1 MYEKGRGVA
10 KDDSEAVA
18 WYRKAAENGD
28 PQGMN
33 NLGWMCEQGRG
44 VVKDMAKAVAW
55 YRKAALLGNET
66 AKANLKRLDK

>member
-1 MYEKGRGVA
+1 
-10 KDDSEAVA
+10 
-18 WYRKAAENGD
+18 
-28 PQGMN
+28 MN